1 MNYNLA
7 AAKLVSVLGVVF
19 LICLFLG
26 LWLTKPTTP
35 EEIAHKQWEQVQKQ
49 NQLEADRA
57 FKLEQMKIQAE
68 IEKAK
73 PVEVKVQEVKNQ
85 ETTTGEAIQN
95 VAGAAAATYVGLK
108 VLDLMMQ

>member
-1 MNYNLA
+1 MKHNILI
-7 AAKLVSVLGVVF
+7 GVAVMA
-19 LICLFLG
+19 ILFVVTWCMRSL
-26 LWLTKPTTP
+26 TP
-35 EEIAHKQWEQVQKQ
+35 EEIAHKQWEQVQEQ

-95 VAGAAAATYVGLK
+95 VAGAAAATYVGVK
-108 VLDLMMQ
+108 VLDLMLK